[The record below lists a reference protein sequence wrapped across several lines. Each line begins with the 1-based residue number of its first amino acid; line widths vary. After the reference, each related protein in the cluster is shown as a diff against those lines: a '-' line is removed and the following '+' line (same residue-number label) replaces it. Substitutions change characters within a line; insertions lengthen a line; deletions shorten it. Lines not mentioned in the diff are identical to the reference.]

1 MSPQSFRRPRSIVLA
16 LLSVLLMLLPTAA
29 VAHPELTG
37 DPDHDDDHQHDLR
50 DGSLDERD
58 ASDHLEDHDA
68 ATAGIISEGP
78 TGKKIKDM
86 ALAGRGERLVE
97 NATTDV
103 WALGNYAYIGTFNEP
118 CGTGENYVEGVG
130 EVDLVD
136 GVEEPGIAIF
146 DIRNPNKPR
155 YVGNLPSVE
164 GSRTNDVKVYTA
176 SDGTDILVHSNEACG
191 GGKGGFEIYD
201 VSDPTNPVH
210 LASVQID
217 ELNPISD
224 FLFGGITDV
233 GVHNLFLF
241 SQGDRDYVAV
251 VAETAFDTFQIY
263 EITDPTSPTLVTAW
277 GAEEVFDPGVG
288 DLTDLSDPDQVDRVL
303 DAALWLLDGPGS
315 SQNRFLHDLTINEDG
330 TRAYLSNWDAGLI
343 LLDIS
348 DPANPVFVSQ
358 AINLEEGSLDG
369 ELNSH
374 AAWPSEDGS
383 IVVETEEDFDAWEGV
398 SPPQNLT
405 LDGTDTPGDP
415 TIPATALATNDGD
428 FFEQNQTGLTGST
441 DGDTVVVDGGPTF
454 DAVELSTPEDSPS
467 FEDTG
472 TVSGEF
478 VWIGRACTV
487 SEGDEL
493 LNTEAFDEGDI
504 AVVRRG
510 DCEFEEKA
518 NAAASLGASAV
529 IIANNLEGTPWG
541 GVRIWDYSDPE
552 DPVLASTFYTECSA
566 ASEPIEGCDP
576 AGTYSVHNVQV
587 ESRGSKTYAYI
598 SWYWDGMVVLDV
610 TDPYNPVEVARFFDN
625 SEEFIA
631 ANGGNPH
638 DFWGVYKIENEP
650 WVFGSDRNGG
660 LYVFK
665 LTGKGRLN

>member
-1 MSPQSFRRPRSIVLA
+1 MGALT
-16 LLSVLLMLLPTAA
+16 LLSVLLLLMPTSA

-37 DPDHDDDHQHDLR
+37 DPDHDGDPMHQADLDD
-50 DGSLDERD
+50 RD
-58 ASDHLEDHDA
+58 ASDTLEAQDHESA
-68 ATAGIISEGP
+68 QVISDGP
-78 TGKKIKDM
+78 TGRKVKDM
-86 ALAGRGERLVE
+86 VVAGRGERLIRD
-97 NATTDV
+97 ATTDV

-118 CGTGENYVEGVG
+118 CGTGENYVADVG

-136 GVEEPGIAIF
+136 GVEEPGIVIY

-164 GSRTNDVKVYTA
+164 GSRTNDVKVFTA
-176 SDGTDILVHSNEACG
+176 SDGTDILVHSNESCG
-191 GGKGGFEIYD
+191 GGKGGFEVYD

-224 FLFGGITDV
+224 AVFGGITDV
-233 GVHNLFLF
+233 GVHNMWLF

-303 DAALWLLDGPGS
+303 AAALWLLDGPGS
-315 SQNRFLHDLTINEDG
+315 SQNRFLHDITINDDG
-330 TRAYLSNWDAGLI
+330 TKAYLSNWDAGLI

-383 IVVETEEDFDAWEGV
+383 IVVETEEDFDAWETRV
-398 SPPQNLT
+398 PPSNLT

-415 TIPATALATNDGD
+415 TIPATAISTDAGD
-428 FFEQNQTGLTGST
+428 FFEANQTGLTGST

-454 DAVELSTPEDSPS
+454 DAIELSTAAGSPT

-472 TVSGEF
+472 TVTGEL
-478 VWIGRACTV
+478 VWLGRACTLTQ
-487 SEGDEL
+487 GDTL
-493 LNTEAFDEGDI
+493 LNTDAFDEGDI

-510 DCEFEEKA
+510 ACEFQEKA
-518 NAAASLGASAV
+518 DAAASIGADAV
-529 IIANNLEGTPWG
+529 IIANNLTESTPWG

-552 DPVLASTFYTECSA
+552 NPVLASTFYTECSA
-566 ASEPIEGCDP
+566 ASTPIEGCDP

-587 ESRGSKTYAYI
+587 ETRGNKTYAYI

-625 SEEFIA
+625 SEEFIE

-660 LYVFK
+660 LYVFN

>member
-37 DPDHDDDHQHDLR
+37 DPDHDDDHQHDLE

-86 ALAGRGERLVE
+86 AVVGRGERLVE

-118 CGTGENYVEGVG
+118 CGSGENYVEGVG

-146 DIRNPNKPR
+146 DIRNPNNPR

-315 SQNRFLHDLTINEDG
+315 SQNRFLHDITINEEG
-330 TRAYLSNWDAGLI
+330 TLAYLSNWDAGLI

-358 AINLEEGSLDG
+358 AIDLEDGSLDG

-383 IVVETEEDFDAWEGV
+383 IVVETEEDFDAWETRV
-398 SPPQNLT
+398 PPSNLT

-415 TIPATALATNDGD
+415 TIPATAVSTDAGD
-428 FFEQNQTGLTGST
+428 FFEANQTGLTGST
-441 DGDTVVVDGGPTF
+441 DGDTVVVDG
-454 DAVELSTPEDSPS
+454 DD
-467 FEDTG
+467 G
-472 TVSGEF
+472 TVEVDPSPE
-478 VWIGRACTV
+478 RR
-487 SEGDEL
+487 D
-493 LNTEAFDEGDI
+493 
-504 AVVRRG
+504 VVRGDLARRG
-510 DCEFEEKA
+510 QRSEARRE
-518 NAAASLGASAV
+518 AAQAPVTLPA
-529 IIANNLEGTPWG
+529 IAPAQPADPLP
-541 GVRIWDYSDPE
+541 VAKPPRRIAESVPL
-552 DPVLASTFYTECSA
+552 PVLKPADVDITSA
-566 ASEPIEGCDP
+566 DANRTRDIVGPLGIAGPPEPAP
-576 AGTYSVHNVQV
+576 ATP
-587 ESRGSKTYAYI
+587 
-598 SWYWDGMVVLDV
+598 
-610 TDPYNPVEVARFFDN
+610 TDSSLLA
-625 SEEFIA
+625 
-631 ANGGNPH
+631 
-638 DFWGVYKIENEP
+638 
-650 WVFGSDRNGG
+650 
-660 LYVFK
+660 
-665 LTGKGRLN
+665 RLNSLFDIIID